1 MFQAKFVKNE
11 IEISGRI
18 HAGKTTGRGARG
30 RNFAS
35 VATFW
40 LALGLLGLAAAPVT
54 APGGPAA
61 SLQATDLEN
70 NGRALPLD
78 LSIRKSVVLVR
89 ITPIYYNY
97 AIPWVKQP
105 GQSYTVVGLVVP
117 GKKILVLANDIR
129 NAALLEVTRYSSYER
144 SLAKVERLDIEANLA
159 LLSVGDEAFFDN
171 LLPLPAGRDPAP
183 GGSVTAVKIDQVF
196 RVYREKLQIK
206 EVNASADF
214 GFTHLPVTVFRS
226 SEPFQNGGILLCE
239 VRRVCGF
246 IGYSDQE
253 KRTESI
259 PPSTFEVFRKRA
271 QSREY
276 SGFVAQGYVL
286 DQLVDPV
293 QREYYRLPE
302 SVRGALVS
310 QVVPGTSAYGVLKP
324 EDVLVSID
332 GVAVDDLGFY
342 EDKQY
347 GRQHALLL
355 GNRGPDGV
363 RAPGEVVAV
372 QVFRD
377 GALRSVQMKL
387 RSYSGRAERI
397 PWLVQG
403 EPDYLVENGLLFL
416 EMSVPLVRQL
426 YGKAWQ
432 RNAIELAQIFQ
443 EKRFYEKPGD
453 DRIVLLAGALPDPV
467 TRGYED
473 LRGSPVVALD
483 GKPIHNLKQMRETI
497 LERKRA
503 GESIVRL
510 ELSGGQPVYLNIK
523 DRDAINRR
531 VNKRYQIPRSSS
543 WD

>member
-1 MFQAKFVKNE
+1 MLQDIRLKFHFIHSARSTRHLRRRAIALVFAATLAMVVG
-11 IEISGRI
+11 SFGTPGRS
-18 HAGKTTGRGARG
+18 AG
-30 RNFAS
+30 
-35 VATFW
+35 
-40 LALGLLGLAAAPVT
+40 L
-54 APGGPAA
+54 
-61 SLQATDLEN
+61 
-70 NGRALPLD
+70 RADSNTIPLD
-78 LSIRKSVVLVR
+78 LSIRKSIVLVR

-105 GQSYTVVGLVVP
+105 GQSYTVVGLVIP
-117 GKKILVLANDIR
+117 GKKIMVLANDIR

-144 SLAKVERLDIEANLA
+144 SLAKVSLIDIEANLA
-159 LLSVGDEAFFDN
+159 LLSVDDEKFFDN
-171 LLPLPAGRDPAP
+171 LLPLPAGQDPAP

-239 VRRVCGF
+239 VRHVCGF

-271 QSREY
+271 SSGDY
-276 SGFVAQGYVL
+276 SGFVSQGYVL

-293 QREYYRLPE
+293 QREYYRLPD

-310 QVVPGTSAYGVLKP
+310 RVIPGTSAYGVLKP
-324 EDVLVSID
+324 EDILLSLD
-332 GVAVDDLGFY
+332 GVPVDDLGFY
-342 EDKQY
+342 EDAQF

-355 GNRGPDGV
+355 GNRSPAGI
-363 RAPGEVVAV
+363 RRPGESV
-372 QVFRD
+372 QVKVFRD
-377 GALRSVQMKL
+377 GKKQTLRMKL

-397 PWLVQG
+397 RWLIQG

-432 RNAIELAQIFQ
+432 RSAIELAQIYQ
-443 EKRFYEKPGD
+443 KRRFYEQPAD
-453 DRIVLLAGALPDPV
+453 DRIVLLAGVLPDPV
-467 TRGYED
+467 TRGYEE
-473 LRGSPVVALD
+473 LRGAPVVALN
-483 GKPIHNLKQMRETI
+483 GEPVHNLKQMREKI
-497 LERKRA
+497 LDLKKS
-503 GESIVRL
+503 GESIVQL

-531 VNKRYQIPRSSS
+531 INERYQIPASSS
-543 WD
+543 WDK

>member
-1 MFQAKFVKNE
+1 MQLQSRLFSFRSAGIRCVRFSGFAAVFLLALALFAGGFSGAK
-11 IEISGRI
+11 ISGGL
-18 HAGKTTGRGARG
+18 HADSA
-30 RNFAS
+30 
-35 VATFW
+35 
-40 LALGLLGLAAAPVT
+40 
-54 APGGPAA
+54 
-61 SLQATDLEN
+61 
-70 NGRALPLD
+70 ALPLD

-105 GQSYTVVGLVVP
+105 GQSYTVVGLVMP

-144 SLAKVERLDIEANLA
+144 SLAKVNLLDIEANLA
-159 LLSVGDEAFFDN
+159 LLSVEDDSFFDN
-171 LLPLPAGRDPAP
+171 LLPLPAGRDPVP
-183 GGSVTAVKIDQVF
+183 GGSVTAVKVDQVF

-226 SEPFQNGGILLCE
+226 SEPFQNGGILLCQ
-239 VRRVCGF
+239 VRYVCGF

-271 QSREY
+271 QSRDY

-293 QREYYRLPE
+293 QREYYRLPKDL
-302 SVRGALVS
+302 RGALVS
-310 QVVPGTSAYGVLKP
+310 QVVPGTSAYGVLRA
-324 EDVLVSID
+324 EDILLSLD

-342 EDKQY
+342 EDAQF

-355 GNRGPDGV
+355 GNRSPSGIREPGDVV
-363 RAPGEVVAV
+363 RVK
-372 QVFRD
+372 VFRD
-377 GALRSVQMKL
+377 GKEVALEMPL

-403 EPDYLVENGLLFL
+403 QPDYLVENGLLFL

-426 YGKAWQ
+426 YGKSWQ
-432 RNAIELAQIFQ
+432 RNAIELAQIYQ
-443 EKRFYEKPGD
+443 DKRFYKKPGD
-453 DRIVLLAGALPDPV
+453 DRVVLLAGALPDPV

-473 LRGSPVVALD
+473 LRGAPVTSLN
-483 GKPIHNLKQMRETI
+483 GKPVHNLKQMREKI
-497 LERKRA
+497 LELKRS
-503 GESIVRL
+503 GESIVELR
-510 ELSGGQPVYLNIK
+510 LSGGQPVYLNIG
-523 DRDAINRR
+523 DREAINKRI
-531 VNKRYQIPRSSS
+531 NTRYQIPAASSFE
-543 WD
+543 